1 MSDQTKP
8 ITHAIREFYDQNVSL
23 EWERLDRHPIEFLLT
38 KRVLDQYIH
47 PAQSVLDLGGGPG
60 RYSLYLCEHGCQVTL
75 MDLSSANVEFALSK
89 ASAANLCLE
98 GLTGDALDAPSLLPN
113 RQFDH
118 ILLMGPL
125 YHLLEEA
132 DRQCAVNNALYL
144 LKPGGRLYVSF
155 LPMFSG
161 MIYYMRNAP
170 EGILNESDRVF
181 SEAVVNDQSYGG
193 AAFTQAYFIRQADIL
208 PFMSQFALE
217 DQHILGQE
225 GILAQ
230 FENCWIQQSPEV
242 QQGWLDMAYA
252 LLERPEFLS
261 YSEHI
266 MVHGLKPK
274 GGSR

>member
-1 MSDQTKP
+1 MSDQTKLA
-8 ITHAIREFYDQNVSL
+8 TRAIREFYDQNVCL

-60 RYSLYLCEHGCQVTL
+60 RYSLYLCERGCQVTL
-75 MDLSSANVEFALSK
+75 MDLSPANVEFALSK
-89 ASAANLCLE
+89 AATANLSLE
-98 GLTGDALDAPSLLPN
+98 GLTGDALDALSLLPE

-118 ILLMGPL
+118 VLLMGPL
-125 YHLLEEA
+125 YHLLEES
-132 DRQCAVNNALYL
+132 DRQRAVSNALDL

-155 LPMFSG
+155 LLIFSG
-161 MIYYMRNAP
+161 MIYYMKNAP
-170 EGILNESDRVF
+170 QGILDESDRVF
-181 SEAVVNDQSYGG
+181 FEAVINDQSYGG
-193 AAFTQAYFIRQADIL
+193 AAFTQAYFIRQADVL

-217 DQHILGQE
+217 DQHIFGQE

-230 FENCWIQQSPEV
+230 FENTWLQQSPEV
-242 QQGWLDMAYA
+242 QQGWLDMAYQ

-261 YSEHI
+261 YSEHV
-266 MVHGLKPK
+266 MVHGLKPN